1 MSNAT
6 SYTNLAYI
14 ECLRDSKIK
23 PKNQRS
29 LACTLGATDDLR
41 KTYTFP
47 AIRIYSDT
55 DMWKAH
61 LPPQLRPSQAPTFAL
76 SHGCINPSA
85 PPFPPSLPL
94 SLPSFPF

>member
-55 DMWKAH
+55 DM
-61 LPPQLRPSQAPTFAL
+61 
-76 SHGCINPSA
+76 
-85 PPFPPSLPL
+85 
-94 SLPSFPF
+94 